1 MQAENIGSDFILTA
15 GFTEV
20 ADANDLV
27 VLFPS
32 TAANAEVGNESGCW
46 NVFGFLG
53 DLRDNVYASREGK
66 QMSAAYNILARAAR
80 IDK

>member
-1 MQAENIGSDFILTA
+1 MTA

-46 NVFGFLG
+46 NAFRFLD
-53 DLRDNVYASREGK
+53 DLEGNVYASKEGK
-66 QMSAAYNILARAAR
+66 QVGTVW
-80 IDK
+80 